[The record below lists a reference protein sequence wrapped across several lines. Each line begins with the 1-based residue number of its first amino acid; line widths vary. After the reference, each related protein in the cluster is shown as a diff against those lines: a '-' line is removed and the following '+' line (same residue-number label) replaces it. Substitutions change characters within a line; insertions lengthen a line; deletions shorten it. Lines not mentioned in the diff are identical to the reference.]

1 MQSRNLTTQRKS
13 PFTVRVARWSASHR
27 WLVLSLWLVFA
38 FGLFGTGTAMGTKVF
53 GLDDNTTSVKL
64 ESQQAWDVYDAGNK
78 KVINADSSENLMV
91 VVANQNHKVTEAAY
105 KDVVAKIESTLK
117 NATAKDGSKLFAN
130 VTDPYTASP
139 FAGLISPDQTAV
151 RVIGTVSVTGDYKLL
166 QAKMEQVVPTI
177 NQIEG
182 AYPGFQIHT
191 YDNILLNNQADDSI
205 SSSLDSS
212 LAITLPLT
220 FVILLLAFGAV
231 AAAFVP
237 LMLGITSLLA
247 AFGFLAIY
255 SNTISKVDS
264 DASQLIVL
272 IGLAV
277 SVDYSLFV
285 ITRYRNEL
293 RHGRDKLA
301 AIEIASSTAGRA
313 VFFSGITVMIS
324 LAGLFFLPSTI
335 FSSMAAGTIAVVL
348 FSVIGSLTF
357 LPAVLSIFGKKLNW
371 GRIPFF
377 GRDRE
382 AGSGIWGRLVKA
394 VMHHPIV
401 FVLIS
406 LVLLVSLA
414 SPFIHLKMGNNSIEG
429 LPDSL
434 DSVQAYN
441 MLNQKW
447 PQGTTLQLYVMVT
460 KADQQTTKAAI
471 QQFEQIALN
480 LPGKPLSSPKVSY
493 NDAGNVAE
501 VSFYQ
506 GGSRNDDVNLNT
518 VKTLRQE
525 TLPNIFDK
533 LPGVQHYVTGSSAS
547 VVDEVSVY
555 SSSMPEIFAFV
566 LGMSF
571 LLLLIAFHSIV
582 IPIKAIILNLL
593 STTASYGAMVLVFQ
607 DGYLSQQIGFK
618 VTGVIEAWVP
628 IFIFTIL
635 FGLSMDY
642 HLFILTRIKE
652 LKDKGATSNEAVAK
666 GISTT
671 SGTITSA
678 AAIMVGVFLVFVT
691 MPIIIIRQLGFGLA
705 VAVLIDATVI
715 RSVLLPAT
723 MRLLGDWNWF
733 IPKFLDWIP
742 HVTVEGESEDAPE
755 AEDAGVLVEA

>member
-1 MQSRNLTTQRKS
+1 MQSRKLTTQHKS
-13 PFTVRVARWSASHR
+13 PLTVRIARWSATHR
-27 WLVLSLWLVFA
+27 WLVLGLWLVFV
-38 FGLFGTGTAMGTKVF
+38 FGLFGTGSAMGTKIF
-53 GLDDNTTSVKL
+53 GLDDNTTSVKM

-78 KVINADSSENLMV
+78 KVANPTSTETMMV
-91 VVANQNHKVTEAAY
+91 VVTNPNQKVSEAAY
-105 KDVVAKIESTLK
+105 KDVVAKIETTMR
-117 NATAKDGSKLFAN
+117 NATAKDGSKLFAQ
-130 VTDPYTASP
+130 VTDPYSNP
-139 FAGLISPDQTAV
+139 FLGLIAPDQTSL
-151 RVIGTVSVTGDYKLL
+151 RILGTVSVQGDSKQL
-166 QAKMEQVVPTI
+166 QSRVEQAVPTL
-177 NQIEG
+177 NQIESG
-182 AYPGFQIHT
+182 YAGYQIHT
-191 YDNILLNNQADDSI
+191 FGNTLLNDQAMDSI
-205 SSSLDSS
+205 SKSLDSS

-277 SVDYSLFV
+277 SVDYSLFIV
-285 ITRYRNEL
+285 TRYRNER
-293 RHGRDKLA
+293 RHGREKLQ

-324 LAGLFFLPSTI
+324 LAGLFFLPSSM

-357 LPAVLSIFGKKLNW
+357 LPALLSIFGKGINW

-382 AGSGIWGRLVKA
+382 SGSGFWGSLVKV
-394 VMHHPIV
+394 VMHRPVI
-401 FVLIS
+401 FVIAS
-406 LVLLVSLA
+406 LVLLVALA
-414 SPFIHLKMGNNSIEG
+414 SPFVHLKMGNNSIDG
-429 LPDSL
+429 LPDTL

-441 MLNQKW
+441 TLNQKW
-447 PQGTTLQLYVMVT
+447 PQGTTLKLEVIVT
-460 KADQQTTKAAI
+460 KADQPATKDAIKAFEAAA
-471 QQFEQIALN
+471 QN
-480 LPGKPLSSPKVSY
+480 LPGKPLSNPSVSY
-493 NDAGNVAE
+493 NDAGNVAQII
-501 VSFYQ
+501 FYQ
-506 GGSRNDDVNLNT
+506 AGSRNDDINLNT
-518 VKTLRQE
+518 VKDLRQ
-525 TLPNIFDK
+525 TVLPNFFDK
-533 LPGVQHYVTGSSAS
+533 LPGVQHYVAGSSAG
-547 VVDEVSVY
+547 VVDEVAIY
-555 SSSMPEIFAFV
+555 SSSMPQIFIFV

-582 IPIKAIILNLL
+582 IPFKAIILNLL

-607 DGYLSQQIGFK
+607 DGYLSKQIGFK
-618 VTGVIEAWVP
+618 VTGVIEAFVP

-691 MPIIIIRQLGFGLA
+691 MPIIIVRQLGLGLA

-715 RSVLLPAT
+715 RSILLPAT
-723 MRLLGDWNWF
+723 MRLLGDWNWY

-742 HVTVEGESEDAPE
+742 HITVEGESEDAPE
-755 AEDAGVLVEA
+755 PSPEKVLVEA